1 MVEVECPYCEK
12 DIDLGSDSSGMYEC
26 PHCSE
31 VFEHMG
37 SEISDENL
45 ELIDEIQN
53 GLHYR
58 NIIFSEYKSLRDYK
72 WYHILLQCLL
82 IPLLFGVFMLL
93 DTYWNIRKS
102 KSSQSLVVYLEDE
115 KSIFQYNILHF
126 KPVYVQKLFID
137 QKMEISW
144 RHRPGSDGAVRPNMD
159 YYTIISSNGEKIN
172 FVSSDGRKCNIKSFA
187 EAKNITISK
196 TYYMEDYF

>member
-12 DIDLGSDSSGMYEC
+12 DIDLGSDTSGMYEC

-53 GLHYR
+53 GSHDR
-58 NIIFSEYKSLRDYK
+58 NIIFSKYKSGRDYK
-72 WYHILLQCLL
+72 WYHILFQCLL
-82 IPLLFGVFMLL
+82 IPAFFGIFMLL
-93 DTYWNIRKS
+93 ETYWNIRKS

-115 KSIFQYNILHF
+115 ESIFQYQILDF
-126 KPVYVQKLFID
+126 KPFSVEKLSID
-137 QKMEISW
+137 KKMEISW
-144 RHRPGSDGAVRPNMD
+144 RHRPGSDGAVRANMD
-159 YYTIISSNGEKIN
+159 YYTIISSNDERIN
-172 FVSSDGRKCNIKSFA
+172 FVATDGQKCSIKSFA
-187 EAKNITISK
+187 EAKNIAIRK
-196 TYYMEDYF
+196 THYMEDYF

>member
-12 DIDLGSDSSGMYEC
+12 DIDLGSDTSGMYEC

-53 GLHYR
+53 GSHDR
-58 NIIFSEYKSLRDYK
+58 NIIFSKYKSGRDYK
-72 WYHILLQCLL
+72 WYHILFQCLL
-82 IPLLFGVFMLL
+82 IPAIFGIFMLL
-93 DTYWNIRKS
+93 ETYWNIRKS

-115 KSIFQYNILHF
+115 EAIFQYQILDF
-126 KPVYVQKLFID
+126 KPFSVEKLSID
-137 QKMEISW
+137 KKMEISW

-159 YYTIISSNGEKIN
+159 YYTIISSNDERIN
-172 FVSSDGRKCNIKSFA
+172 FVATDGQKCNIKSFA
-187 EAKNITISK
+187 EAKNIAIRK
-196 TYYMEDYF
+196 THYM

>member
-12 DIDLGSDSSGMYEC
+12 DIDLGSDTSGMYEC

-53 GLHYR
+53 GSHDR
-58 NIIFSEYKSLRDYK
+58 NIIFSKYKSGRDYK
-72 WYHILLQCLL
+72 WYHILFQCLL
-82 IPLLFGVFMLL
+82 IPAFFGIFMLL
-93 DTYWNIRKS
+93 ETYWNIRKS

-115 KSIFQYNILHF
+115 ESIFQYQILDF
-126 KPVYVQKLFID
+126 KPFSVEKLSID
-137 QKMEISW
+137 KKMEISW

-159 YYTIISSNGEKIN
+159 YYTIISSNDERIN
-172 FVSSDGRKCNIKSFA
+172 FVATDGQKCSIKSFA
-187 EAKNITISK
+187 EAKNIAIRK
-196 TYYMEDYF
+196 THYMEDYF

>member
-12 DIDLGSDSSGMYEC
+12 DIDLGSDTSGMYEC

-53 GLHYR
+53 GSHDR
-58 NIIFSEYKSLRDYK
+58 NIIFSKYKFGRDYK
-72 WYHILLQCLL
+72 WYHILFQCLL
-82 IPLLFGVFMLL
+82 IPAFFGIFMLL
-93 DTYWNIRKS
+93 ETYWNIRKS

-115 KSIFQYNILHF
+115 ESIFQYQILDF
-126 KPVYVQKLFID
+126 KPFSVEKLSID
-137 QKMEISW
+137 KKMEISW

-159 YYTIISSNGEKIN
+159 YYTIISSNDERIN
-172 FVSSDGRKCNIKSFA
+172 FVATDGQKCSIKSFA
-187 EAKNITISK
+187 EAKNIAIRK
-196 TYYMEDYF
+196 THYM

>member
-12 DIDLGSDSSGMYEC
+12 DIDLGSDTSGMYEC

-53 GLHYR
+53 GSHDR
-58 NIIFSEYKSLRDYK
+58 NIIFSKYKSGRDYK
-72 WYHILLQCLL
+72 WYHILFQCLL
-82 IPLLFGVFMLL
+82 IPAFFGIFMLL
-93 DTYWNIRKS
+93 ETYWNIRKS

-115 KSIFQYNILHF
+115 ESIFQYQILDF
-126 KPVYVQKLFID
+126 KPFSVEKLSID
-137 QKMEISW
+137 KKMEISW

-159 YYTIISSNGEKIN
+159 YYTIISSNDERIN
-172 FVSSDGRKCNIKSFA
+172 FVATDGQKCSIKSFA
-187 EAKNITISK
+187 EAKNIAIRK
-196 TYYMEDYF
+196 THYM

>member
-12 DIDLGSDSSGMYEC
+12 DIDLGSDTSGMYEC

-53 GLHYR
+53 GSHDR
-58 NIIFSEYKSLRDYK
+58 NIIFSKYKSGRDYK
-72 WYHILLQCLL
+72 WYHILFQCLL
-82 IPLLFGVFMLL
+82 IPAVFGIFMLL
-93 DTYWNIRKS
+93 ETYWNIRKS

-115 KSIFQYNILHF
+115 EAIFQYQILDF
-126 KPVYVQKLFID
+126 KPFSVEKLSID
-137 QKMEISW
+137 KKMEISW

-159 YYTIISSNGEKIN
+159 YYTIISSNNERIN
-172 FVSSDGRKCNIKSFA
+172 FVATDGQKCNIKSFA
-187 EAKNITISK
+187 EAKNIAIRK

>member
-12 DIDLGSDSSGMYEC
+12 DIDLGSDTSGMYEC

-53 GLHYR
+53 GSHDR
-58 NIIFSEYKSLRDYK
+58 NIIFSKYKSGRDYK
-72 WYHILLQCLL
+72 WYHILFQCLL
-82 IPLLFGVFMLL
+82 IPAIFGIFMLL
-93 DTYWNIRKS
+93 ETYWNIRKS

-115 KSIFQYNILHF
+115 EAIFQYKILDS
-126 KPVYVQKLFID
+126 KPFSVEKLSID
-137 QKMEISW
+137 KKMEISW

-159 YYTIISSNGEKIN
+159 YYTIISSNDERIN
-172 FVSSDGRKCNIKSFA
+172 FLATDGQKCKIKSFA
-187 EAKNITISK
+187 EAKNIAIRK
-196 TYYMEDYF
+196 THYM

>member
-12 DIDLGSDSSGMYEC
+12 DIDLGSDTSGMYEC

-53 GLHYR
+53 GSHDR
-58 NIIFSEYKSLRDYK
+58 NIIFSKYKSGRDYK
-72 WYHILLQCLL
+72 WYHILFQCLL
-82 IPLLFGVFMLL
+82 IPAFFGIFMLL
-93 DTYWNIRKS
+93 ETYWNIRKS

-115 KSIFQYNILHF
+115 ESIFQYQILDF
-126 KPVYVQKLFID
+126 KPFSVEKLSID
-137 QKMEISW
+137 KKMEISW

-159 YYTIISSNGEKIN
+159 YYTIISSNDERIN
-172 FVSSDGRKCNIKSFA
+172 FVATDGQKCKIKSFA
-187 EAKNITISK
+187 EAKNIAIRK
-196 TYYMEDYF
+196 THYMEDYF

>member
-12 DIDLGSDSSGMYEC
+12 DIDLGSDTSGMYEC

-53 GLHYR
+53 GSHDR
-58 NIIFSEYKSLRDYK
+58 NIIFSKYKSGRDYK
-72 WYHILLQCLL
+72 WYHILFQCLL
-82 IPLLFGVFMLL
+82 IPAIFGIFMLL
-93 DTYWNIRKS
+93 ETYWNIRKS

-115 KSIFQYNILHF
+115 EAIFQYQILDF
-126 KPVYVQKLFID
+126 KPFSVEKLSID
-137 QKMEISW
+137 KKMEISW

-159 YYTIISSNGEKIN
+159 YYTIISSNDERIN
-172 FVSSDGRKCNIKSFA
+172 FVATDGQKCKIKSFA
-187 EAKNITISK
+187 EAKNIAIRK
-196 TYYMEDYF
+196 THYM

>member
-12 DIDLGSDSSGMYEC
+12 DIDLGSDTSGMYEC

-53 GLHYR
+53 GSHDR
-58 NIIFSEYKSLRDYK
+58 NIIFSKYKSGRDYK
-72 WYHILLQCLL
+72 WYHILFQCLL
-82 IPLLFGVFMLL
+82 IPAIFGIFMLL
-93 DTYWNIRKS
+93 ETYWNIRKS

-115 KSIFQYNILHF
+115 EAIFQYKILDS
-126 KPVYVQKLFID
+126 KPFSVEKLSID
-137 QKMEISW
+137 KKMEISW

-159 YYTIISSNGEKIN
+159 YYTIISSNDERIN
-172 FVSSDGRKCNIKSFA
+172 FVATDGQKCKIKSFA
-187 EAKNITISK
+187 EAKNIAIRK
-196 TYYMEDYF
+196 THYM

>member
-53 GLHYR
+53 GSHDR
-58 NIIFSEYKSLRDYK
+58 NIIFSKYKSGRDYK
-72 WYHILLQCLL
+72 WYHILFQCLL
-82 IPLLFGVFMLL
+82 IPAFFGIFMLL
-93 DTYWNIRKS
+93 ETYWNIRKS

-115 KSIFQYNILHF
+115 ESIFQYQILDF
-126 KPVYVQKLFID
+126 KPFSAEKLSID
-137 QKMEISW
+137 KKMEISW

-159 YYTIISSNGEKIN
+159 YYTIISSNDERIN
-172 FVSSDGRKCNIKSFA
+172 FVATDGQKCSIKSFA
-187 EAKNITISK
+187 EAKNIAIRK

>member
-12 DIDLGSDSSGMYEC
+12 DIDLGSDTSGMYEC

-53 GLHYR
+53 GSHDR
-58 NIIFSEYKSLRDYK
+58 NIIFSKYKSGRDYK
-72 WYHILLQCLL
+72 WYHILFQCLL
-82 IPLLFGVFMLL
+82 IPAFFGIFMLL
-93 DTYWNIRKS
+93 ETYWNIRKS

-115 KSIFQYNILHF
+115 ESIFQYQILDF
-126 KPVYVQKLFID
+126 KPFSVEKLSID
-137 QKMEISW
+137 KKMEISW

-159 YYTIISSNGEKIN
+159 YYTIISSNNERIN
-172 FVSSDGRKCNIKSFA
+172 FVATDGQKCNIKSFA